1 LIALDL
7 ELGDLGD
14 RPFGTDMSDEAVYLA
29 RGQLALTGG
38 EVTEISCGN
47 LAQAFCVDF
56 LYGNTSSWEPTSHPG
71 SG

>member
-1 LIALDL
+1 
-7 ELGDLGD
+7 
-14 RPFGTDMSDEAVYLA
+14 MSDETVDLA
-29 RGQLALTGG
+29 GRKLTLTGG

-56 LYGNTSSWEPTSHPG
+56 LYGNTSSWEPTSHPA